1 MEDNA
6 DIIRYSVTKDLQ
18 NCAIKRLQDF
28 RAKFSIYIY
37 EIAGLY
43 NDLIGG
49 AKEHIE
55 LWQDAEAEENEFYG
69 TSKYFNI
76 NYFASTVLNICE
88 EIDTIIAI
96 LSASNYSV
104 RMFGNFYEVEYIE
117 NLKSEMG
124 DLFKFL
130 IFSSTDG
137 ESSLFLGAEHV
148 YLPINSL
155 LSQLYKIFEILYYC

>member
-6 DIIRYSVTKDLQ
+6 DIIRLSITKNLQ
-18 NCAIKRLQDF
+18 KYAIKRLQDF
-28 RAKFSIYIY
+28 RTEFSIYIY

-43 NDLIGG
+43 NDLIAG

-55 LWQDAEAEENEFYG
+55 LWQDAGAEENDFYG

-76 NYFASTVLNICE
+76 NYFTSTVLNICE
-88 EIDTIIAI
+88 EIDTIIAL

-117 NLKSEMG
+117 NLKSKIR
-124 DLFKFL
+124 DFFAFL
-130 IFSSTDG
+130 IFSSVDG
-137 ESSLFLGAEHV
+137 EKSLFLEAKRV
-148 YLPINSL
+148 YLPVNSL
-155 LSQLYKIFEILYYC
+155 SSQLYKIYEILSYC